1 MKKSL
6 SHLPEDKRDELRA
19 VTGIITEMIDA
30 EFIILFGSYAR
41 GDWVE
46 DKYVGDDGILY
57 EYQSDYDLLIVVN
70 DLPKYHYKG
79 YRNKIKRKA
88 RMIAHCATRLSIIM
102 HSVEEVKAAIKRRN
116 YFFCDIKKEGIQ
128 LYSSRRFRL
137 PAVKELNFKQRLG
150 NAERDFRNWFES
162 AKIFFKHYKYALLD
176 GDYKNAAFQL
186 HQATEHFYHTVL
198 LVFTGYKAK
207 LHDLEDLGI
216 QIDRLSP
223 EFKEIFPK
231 NTDEEKR
238 LFKLLRSAY
247 VGARYDM
254 GYKIT
259 QGELEY
265 LAERVKLLQAITE
278 KVCKEKIKSF
288 IKSCEL

>member
-46 DKYVGDDGILY
+46 DRYVGDDGILY

-79 YRNKIKRKA
+79 CRNKIKRKA

-137 PAVKELNFKQRLG
+137 PAVKELNLKQRLG
-150 NAERDFRNWFES
+150 NAERDFRNWLES
-162 AKIFFKHYKYALLD
+162 AESFFDGFEYKLAKN
-176 GDYKNAAFQL
+176 DYKIAAFLL
-186 HQATEHFYHTVL
+186 HQATECFYHTVL

-207 LHDLEDLGI
+207 LHDLEELGM

-259 QGELEY
+259 QEELEY

-278 KVCKEKIKSF
+278 KVCKEKIKS
-288 IKSCEL
+288 IETSL